1 MDKFVVAVFPSEAK
15 AYEGTRI
22 MKDLHA
28 EGSLALYGMAVV
40 TKTTDGNLSVD
51 QTVSEGPF
59 GTGVGALTG
68 GLVGLLGG
76 PAGVA
81 AGLAGGALIGGY
93 ADLFRLA
100 VSEDFLSK
108 VYAELTPGKSAVV
121 AEVDEDWVTPL
132 DTRAEAIGGTVLRQ
146 SRADFDHE
154 QIRYGVETDKAE
166 LAELGAEYRQ
176 ATDEQKA
183 KLKAKIDETRAKLR
197 TAGER
202 AKAKQKQLRQETDAK
217 IKVLQEQRAKAK
229 ADAKARLDQR
239 IDAFGKDYDR
249 RADQLIEAAA
259 LADDALTP

>member
-1 MDKFVVAVFPSEAK
+1 VSLVQLSVSGTRREIEGVTRKLADQLSGFEVRPVRQIAA
-15 AYEGTRI
+15 AEGTILGRI
-22 MKDLHA
+22 QGLIFWTIALILILSML
-28 EGSLALYGMAVV
+28 GVLASMA
-40 TKTTDGNLSVD
+40 
-51 QTVSEGPF
+51 
-59 GTGVGALTG
+59 ALAMERRRD
-68 GLVGLLGG
+68 VGLMK
-76 PAGVA
+76 
-81 AGLAGGALIGGY
+81 AL
-93 ADLFRLA
+93 
-100 VSEDFLSK
+100 
-108 VYAELTPGKSAVV
+108 
-121 AEVDEDWVTPL
+121 
-132 DTRAEAIGGTVLRQ
+132 GGTVLRQ
-146 SRADFDHE
+146 SRADFEHE
-154 QIRYGVETDKAE
+154 QIRQGVEADKAE

-197 TAGER
+197 TARER